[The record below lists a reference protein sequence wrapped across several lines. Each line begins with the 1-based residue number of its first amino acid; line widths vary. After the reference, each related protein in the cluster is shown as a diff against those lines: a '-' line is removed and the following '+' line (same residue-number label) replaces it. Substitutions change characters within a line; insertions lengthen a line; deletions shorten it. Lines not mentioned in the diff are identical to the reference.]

1 MTVQIEKNLKSP
13 GDFLVDVQLD
23 TMENDGY
30 KTTKALDASIDP
42 NRIDAFDLEDIYKK
56 GSISQLLSLCTWKR
70 V

>member
-1 MTVQIEKNLKSP
+1 MKSP

-30 KTTKALDASIDP
+30 KIAKSLDALIDP

-56 GSISQLLSLCTWKR
+56 GELL